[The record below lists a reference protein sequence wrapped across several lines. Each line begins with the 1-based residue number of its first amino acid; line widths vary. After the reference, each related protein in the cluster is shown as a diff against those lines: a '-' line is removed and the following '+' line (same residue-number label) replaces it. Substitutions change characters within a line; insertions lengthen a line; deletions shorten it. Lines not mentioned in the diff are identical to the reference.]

1 MFCFTLSATGSRSD
15 VVVVKNRLLDPITFI
30 SNHSSIHSAA
40 QSPMSEFS
48 ATDRRDFLCVNCTS
62 ENMNFLPKREVT
74 LEELDR
80 RCSALIG
87 LGAHKWRITGGDRV

>member
-1 MFCFTLSATGSRSD
+1 MWSSS
-15 VVVVKNRLLDPITFI
+15 KNRLLDPITFI
-30 SNHSSIHSAA
+30 SNHSSIHSAGR
-40 QSPMSEFS
+40 SPMSEFS

-80 RCSALIG
+80 RCSPLIG
-87 LGAHKWRITGGDRV
+87 LGAHKWRIIGRDRV